1 MQEENRKGSG
11 KFQRNKESCQQSK
24 RNVRLCEPEMRD
36 VDSYLAFDKN
46 CDKFVNQLG
55 KLGLYLHDIPGDGN
69 CFEHWVISWKDIRR
83 TILSIDA
90 ML

>member
-1 MQEENRKGSG
+1 M
-11 KFQRNKESCQQSK
+11 
-24 RNVRLCEPEMRD
+24 
-36 VDSYLAFDKN
+36 DSYLAFNKN
-46 CDKFVNQLG
+46 CDKFVNQLN

-69 CFEHWVISWKDIRR
+69 CFKHWVISWKDIRR